1 MGNANRMITIW
12 DKLSTP
18 WQSTVPGWLK
28 LEGQCNT
35 QSSESESWTYGCST
49 WSLEEML
56 ASCYP
61 WSHMYIFLSH
71 EAKASYFIFKIR
83 AVISSGSWWGKL
95 VTALGLTV
103 LFQRTITA
111 AGLMIP
117 SPSRKWGQ
125 TEGLVINLQIP
136 AGSTLQ
142 IINSYFSKLQYKAKF
157 QIH

>member
-28 LEGQCNT
+28 LEGEYNT
-35 QSSESESWTYGCST
+35 QSSESETWTYGCST

-83 AVISSGSWWGKL
+83 AVISSGSWWGEVGYYTWSDSAISEDHHCSRAYDSKSL
-95 VTALGLTV
+95 KEVGADRGSGDRQSRTLQSVGILGQTV
-103 LFQRTITA
+103 LLKVD
-111 AGLMIP
+111 G
-117 SPSRKWGQ
+117 KG
-125 TEGLVINLQIP
+125 
-136 AGSTLQ
+136 
-142 IINSYFSKLQYKAKF
+142 
-157 QIH
+157 